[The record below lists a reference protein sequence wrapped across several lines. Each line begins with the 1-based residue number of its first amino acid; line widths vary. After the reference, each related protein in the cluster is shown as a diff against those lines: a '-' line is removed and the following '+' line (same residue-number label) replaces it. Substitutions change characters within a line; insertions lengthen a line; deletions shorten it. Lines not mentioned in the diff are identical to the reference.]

1 MDDEGVEDMLF
12 GPDTSQGNLEEATT
26 DISDDDML
34 DCLDDDEELLW
45 GLQDDSM
52 LIPATDDDQH
62 GKHIDFEET
71 GVTSPGKEP
80 SLLDAMRPARDRY
93 CGSSIKLFLANSL

>member
-1 MDDEGVEDMLF
+1 MDDEGFEDMLF
-12 GPDTSQGNLEEATT
+12 GLDASQSNLEEATT

-34 DCLDDDEELLW
+34 GCLDDDEELLW

-52 LIPATDDDQH
+52 LIPATHDDQH
-62 GKHIDFEET
+62 GEHIDFEQT
-71 GVTSPGKEP
+71 GVKGPGKKP
-80 SLLDAMRPARDRY
+80 SMLDVVRLARDRY